1 MRIPSVEG
9 RLTRL
14 GNLVIEQEEDRVV
27 LTMRPHNPE
36 RLRHGVRSED
46 GELVLEMWEGPK
58 PPKLGQEVT
67 VDGSSVEV
75 TKVERD
81 PDGAIWVYGDN
92 GRKVR
97 WE

>member
-1 MRIPSVEG
+1 MPSIEG

-14 GNLVIEQEEDRVV
+14 GTLVIEQEDDRVT

-36 RLRHGVRSED
+36 RLRHGVRSDD
-46 GELVLEMWEGPK
+46 GELVLEMWEGQK
-58 PPKLGQEVT
+58 PPRVGDEVT
-67 VDGSSVEV
+67 VDATSFEV
-75 TKVERD
+75 TKVEKD
-81 PDGAIWVYGDN
+81 PGGGAIWVYGDN